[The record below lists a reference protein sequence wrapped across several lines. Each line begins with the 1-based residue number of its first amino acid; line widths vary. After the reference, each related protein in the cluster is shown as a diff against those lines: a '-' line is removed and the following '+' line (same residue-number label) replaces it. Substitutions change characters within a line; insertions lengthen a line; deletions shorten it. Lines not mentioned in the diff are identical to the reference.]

1 MVASALRTRLTQ
13 ETVRGPLTWLVGLVA
28 ILLTV
33 ALGIALGAAILN
45 GVVPGLTAPE
55 WRVAQITIA
64 AVALL
69 IALAVALTSVLGDA
83 YAGAL
88 WLVSPR
94 IPGVAA
100 LAVVLAYLLPGGG
113 PANGGIAVAL
123 GTYAAVLSWL
133 LLAIAFRYMARSN
146 SAHPR
151 PYGELMERIEE
162 LSDRACR
169 LPPSGESG
177 ESGEMKDIQKQLDR
191 ARDVLYEPGTDDPG
205 KPRTP
210 RAGKDWA
217 AGTGYFVA
225 WRAVHAAEEALL
237 ECGSANMAIGE
248 ALHDDLRL
256 ANSTIENA
264 DVLRRS
270 LRNAVVE
277 LDEEA
282 IGRYFPNVEGLPDAK
297 PRRKRPTAASSGVE
311 AGAKQA
317 RATLREIRHA
327 INEFRDAA
335 RDSLAQSRNRLLQT
349 ILVAGIVAYIL
360 LATAIINGVEPVI
373 LQSAVVFFLVG
384 ALVGLFNRLRIEAST
399 NRAIDDFGLFEAR
412 LLHTPLISG
421 LAGVGG
427 VFLVAIAPLASGAM
441 APGQPLNMADVFDVS
456 HNQVG
461 LLVAAVF
468 GLTPSSIIG
477 SLQKQTD
484 RTKRDLASS
493 SAVAAEGQGAKPPS

>member
-1 MVASALRTRLTQ
+1 MLEHVLGGRITP
-13 ETVRGPLTWLVGLVA
+13 ETFRRPLTWLVGLAA

-69 IALAVALTSVLGDA
+69 VALAVGLTTVLGDA

-94 IPGVAA
+94 VPGIAA
-100 LAVVLAYLLPGGG
+100 LAVILAYLI
-113 PANGGIAVAL
+113 PADGQSNGAVAVAL
-123 GTYAAVLSWL
+123 GTYAAALAWL
-133 LLAIAFRYMARSN
+133 LFAIAFRYMARSN
-146 SAHPR
+146 TAHPR
-151 PYGELMERIEE
+151 PYGELIERIAE

-169 LPPSGESG
+169 LRKGKKIDE
-177 ESGEMKDIQKQLDR
+177 IRCQLDR
-191 ARDVLYEPGTDDPG
+191 ARDLLIEPGE
-205 KPRTP
+205 REIH

-237 ECGSANMAIGE
+237 EYGSEDMAVAE

-277 LDEEA
+277 IDAEA
-282 IGRYFPNVEGLPDAK
+282 IKRYFPNLEGMPDAK
-297 PRRKRPTAASSGVE
+297 PRHKPTTSARQEKAVATSSGVTI
-311 AGAKQA
+311 AGANQA
-317 RATLREIRHA
+317 KATLREIRHA
-327 INEFRDAA
+327 INEFRDGA

-349 ILVAGIVAYIL
+349 ILVAGIVAYTL
-360 LATAIINGVEPVI
+360 LATAVINNIDRVI
-373 LQSAVVFFLVG
+373 LQSAVVYFLVG
-384 ALVGLFNRLRIEAST
+384 ALVGLFNRLRIEASS
-399 NRAIDDFGLFEAR
+399 NRAIEDFGLFEAR

-427 VFLVAIAPLASGAM
+427 VFLVAIAPVASGAM
-441 APGQPLNMADVFDVS
+441 ASGQVPNMSDVFNAS
-456 HNQVG
+456 TNHVG

-493 SAVAAEGQGAKPPS
+493 SAVSAEGQDMKPAS